1 MGALHSEELSLL
13 VIDHTT
19 NNVILG
25 MPWLAYHEPQI
36 SWSTN
41 ELIRWG
47 SKRVSQ
53 CLAKPIRA
61 TSIESPSV
69 SVTPDVPSAYLD
81 LAAVF
86 SKKSATCLPP
96 HRPWDCAIDLVSGA
110 TPPRGRI
117 YPLSL
122 PESQA
127 METYV
132 EEALAN
138 GFIRPSTSPAASS
151 FFFIGNKDG
160 GLRPCIDYR
169 GLNSVTVKYRYPL
182 PLVPAAVE
190 QLRESRIFTKLDL
203 RSAYNLIRIRE
214 GDEWKTAFHT
224 TTGHYEY
231 LVMPFGLVNAPSV
244 FQAFVNEVLCEYL
257 GKCVNVYIDDI
268 LVYSSDLGE
277 HVKHV
282 RQVLNKLLKNRLY
295 VKLEKCEFHKT
306 EVQFLGYRVSS
317 QGVQM
322 DEGKNQGGSRLA

>member
-1 MGALHSEELSLL
+1 
-13 VIDHTT
+13 
-19 NNVILG
+19 
-25 MPWLAYHEPQI
+25 
-36 SWSTN
+36 
-41 ELIRWG
+41 
-47 SKRVSQ
+47 
-53 CLAKPIRA
+53 
-61 TSIESPSV
+61 
-69 SVTPDVPSAYLD
+69 
-81 LAAVF
+81 
-86 SKKSATCLPP
+86 
-96 HRPWDCAIDLVSGA
+96 
-110 TPPRGRI
+110 
-117 YPLSL
+117 
-122 PESQA
+122 

-244 FQAFVNEVLCEYL
+244 FQAFVNEVLREYL
-257 GKCVNVYIDDI
+257 GKCVIVYIDDI